1 VGRLANRQKQL
12 LILVE
17 VAVACSMVLHAS
29 VPVGGDKNAFHIVNS

>member
-1 VGRLANRQKQL
+1 VGRLANRQQQL

-17 VAVACSMVLHAS
+17 VACSMVLHAS